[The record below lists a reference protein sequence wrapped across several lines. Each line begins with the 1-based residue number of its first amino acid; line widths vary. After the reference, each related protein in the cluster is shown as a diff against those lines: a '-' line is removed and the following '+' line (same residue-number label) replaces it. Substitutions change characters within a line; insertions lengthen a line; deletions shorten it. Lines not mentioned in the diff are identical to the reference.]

1 MMKPLISVIIPLYN
15 KRDFILGTIDSV
27 LKQKYGDYEII
38 VVDDGS
44 TDDSISVV
52 ETISDNRLR
61 LFRKQ
66 NGGPSSA
73 RNYGV
78 QQAKGDWIFFLDA
91 DDTLEEGALE
101 IVEDDI
107 KVHRKTDVF
116 CYNEYLIKNKQKT
129 LFLNNPTKGYVLF
142 PFLSWYLDRIY
153 PGPGRMV
160 VRKSAFMS
168 EPFRED
174 LRRWEDGECVF
185 RLMRRY
191 RFYSSSVPLFSYNQE
206 TLSASQPRK
215 DLSEDFI
222 CQMNPK
228 GKSFFEQMCM
238 LKLYWEACSL
248 YPEYVD
254 SIYGDTF
261 RSLKYRIGKKIL
273 YWYKKYLMR

>member
-101 IVEDDI
+101 IIANDI
-107 KVHRKTDVF
+107 
-116 CYNEYLIKNKQKT
+116 
-129 LFLNNPTKGYVLF
+129 
-142 PFLSWYLDRIY
+142 
-153 PGPGRMV
+153 
-160 VRKSAFMS
+160 
-168 EPFRED
+168 
-174 LRRWEDGECVF
+174 
-185 RLMRRY
+185 
-191 RFYSSSVPLFSYNQE
+191 
-206 TLSASQPRK
+206 
-215 DLSEDFI
+215 
-222 CQMNPK
+222 
-228 GKSFFEQMCM
+228 
-238 LKLYWEACSL
+238 LKLRNTDAITYNL
-248 YPEYVD
+248 YVT
-254 SIYGDTF
+254 SNAQK
-261 RSLKYRIGKKIL
+261 RL
-273 YWYKKYLMR
+273 